1 MTRDTSAS
9 ERDRKQYRNTLKN
22 MVPNSLRNLKLPLLV
37 LRESL
42 PTMEHN
48 NVKAEEKTKK
58 LLWFLLG
65 VLP

>member
-9 ERDRKQYRNTLKN
+9 ERDRKQYPKEHGSEW
-22 MVPNSLRNLKLPLLV
+22 NSLRNLKLPLLV

-48 NVKAEEKTKK
+48 NVKAEEKTKE
-58 LLWFLLG
+58 LLWLLLG
-65 VLP
+65 VMP